1 MPNGATTNPDSRD
14 LWIVVNEMRE
24 DVAEMKGMLKLHM
37 SDPSIHHR
45 PPCVQVHEVQ
55 KTILAAAGASLLA
68 LLAAI
73 GSIAAALLK

>member
-1 MPNGATTNPDSRD
+1 
-14 LWIVVNEMRE
+14 
-24 DVAEMKGMLKLHM
+24 
-37 SDPSIHHR
+37 
-45 PPCVQVHEVQ
+45 VQ

>member
-1 MPNGATTNPDSRD
+1 MPNGADKTPDSRD

-24 DVAEMKGMLKLHM
+24 DVAEMKGMLRLHM

-45 PPCVQVHEVQ
+45 PPCVQVQEVQ
-55 KTILAAAGASLLA
+55 RTILAAAGSSLLA

-73 GSIAAALLK
+73 GSIVAALMK

>member
-1 MPNGATTNPDSRD
+1 MPNGTDNADSRD

-24 DVAEMKGMLKLHM
+24 DVAEMKGMLSLHM

-55 KTILAAAGASLLA
+55 NAILAAAGAAVLA

-73 GSIAAALLK
+73 GSLIAALMK

>member
-1 MPNGATTNPDSRD
+1 MPNGTDNPDSRD

-24 DVAEMKGMLKLHM
+24 DVAEMKGMLRLHM
-37 SDPSIHHR
+37 EDPSIHHR

-55 KTILAAAGASLLA
+55 NAILAAAGAAVLA

-73 GSIAAALLK
+73 GSLIAALMK

>member
-1 MPNGATTNPDSRD
+1 
-14 LWIVVNEMRE
+14 
-24 DVAEMKGMLKLHM
+24 MKGMLKLHM

-45 PPCVQVHEVQ
+45 PPCVHVHEVQ

>member
-1 MPNGATTNPDSRD
+1 MPNGNDNRESRD

-24 DVAEMKGMLKLHM
+24 DVAEMKGMLRLHM
-37 SDPSIHHR
+37 EDPSIHHR

-55 KTILAAAGASLLA
+55 RTILAAAGSSLLA

-73 GSIAAALLK
+73 GSVIAALVK